1 MPTYHYEE
9 SLLVRI
15 YKRQVDLK
23 LDPDESEMTATEK
36 ALEEQAGIGLG
47 FILGIDYLLLYWG
60 KD

>member
-23 LDPDESEMTATEK
+23 LDPDESEMAATEK

-47 FILGIDYLLLYWG
+47 FILGIDYLL
-60 KD
+60 

>member
-9 SLLVRI
+9 SLLARI

-23 LDPDESEMTATEK
+23 MDPDESEMAATEK

-47 FILGIDYLLLYWG
+47 FILGIDYLL
-60 KD
+60 